1 LQLRAKILAKF
12 AQGSGGRH
20 HNKMLKFA
28 MLFRALK
35 MGHKPCQKLLL
46 ALFMRVNPGLDCM
59 QRGTHRLVNSRLAI
73 RHQLVCW
80 EVGIVEITVGKL
92 LHPP

>member
-1 LQLRAKILAKF
+1 LQLWAEILAKF
-12 AQGSGGRH
+12 AQGSGGCY

-35 MGHKPCQKLLL
+35 MGHKPCQKLILP
-46 ALFMRVNPGLDCM
+46 LFMRINPGLDCVP
-59 QRGTHRLVNSRLAI
+59 RGTHRLVNSRLAI

-80 EVGIVEITVGKL
+80 EVRIVEITVGKL